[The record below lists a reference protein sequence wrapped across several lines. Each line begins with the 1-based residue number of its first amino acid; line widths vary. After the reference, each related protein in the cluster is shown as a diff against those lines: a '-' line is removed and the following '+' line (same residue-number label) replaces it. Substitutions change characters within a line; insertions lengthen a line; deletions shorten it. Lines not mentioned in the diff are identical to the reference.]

1 MNIEDMFMKVL
12 FAFLVV
18 GAIAYFAIVV
28 SSTPARCWLSHAP
41 FTCAKM
47 VELEQIIK
55 DNKWNQ

>member
-18 GAIAYFAIVV
+18 GMIAYLAIVL

-41 FTCAKM
+41 FTCAKTI
-47 VELEQIIK
+47 ELEQIIK
-55 DNKWNQ
+55 GYK